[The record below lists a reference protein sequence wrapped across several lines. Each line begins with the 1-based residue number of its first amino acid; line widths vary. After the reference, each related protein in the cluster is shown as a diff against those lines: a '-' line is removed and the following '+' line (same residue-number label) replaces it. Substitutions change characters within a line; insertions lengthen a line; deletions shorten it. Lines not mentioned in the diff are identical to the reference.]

1 MADPETSDGQSTGRS
16 DAWSGGQPD
25 GLPPDV
31 VPDAAWRAEWAAV
44 RHYLS
49 GAHTY
54 TAVDGRQFVSPASP
68 AAAAATAA
76 VAAGSSSLQRDR
88 ERERKQGGDGWDSER
103 IVRETSGV
111 GVEANASVG
120 VNTKVE
126 ESVEAPARVE
136 AVTNARGRGV
146 DVDAKELGCSM
157 LGSPAGAGAT
167 GVSHEGGR
175 VEDLGL
181 RVCGFGFWV
190 PYFGFHILGFGINRF
205 GV

>member
-1 MADPETSDGQSTGRS
+1 MRG
-16 DAWSGGQPD
+16 
-25 GLPPDV
+25 
-31 VPDAAWRAEWAAV
+31 
-44 RHYLS
+44 
-49 GAHTY
+49 
-54 TAVDGRQFVSPASP
+54 
-68 AAAAATAA
+68 
-76 VAAGSSSLQRDR
+76 
-88 ERERKQGGDGWDSER
+88 
-103 IVRETSGV
+103 TSGV

-157 LGSPAGAGAT
+157 LGSPAGGGAT

-175 VEDLGL
+175 VEDLGLRVQGSGL